1 MLYILYK
8 FLHLELLMM
17 FRQRNWG
24 TCERRIAARIP
35 HSDFMLIVFIFAR
48 KSTKVFVLLHTHSRN
63 SSFQWKLLEQ
73 RVLAWVLCQY
83 LKIVTYPR
91 KLEGNTRSK
100 TSIWK
105 SPKVLCSTVD
115 FYKVPRLLHMMY
127 PSYQKEQPSPCTAIE
142 SATAVVK
149 SIKCVVFCEPNQP
162 SKSQISRVY
171 KFIDVDPLA

>member
-115 FYKVPRLLHMMY
+115 FYKVPRLLHTTSIY
-127 PSYQKEQPSPCTAIE
+127 NLQLKSYRLQLDHSVPCIADDRGLPWDRWRQKYNLMSKGIR
-142 SATAVVK
+142 K
-149 SIKCVVFCEPNQP
+149 SFK
-162 SKSQISRVY
+162 
-171 KFIDVDPLA
+171 